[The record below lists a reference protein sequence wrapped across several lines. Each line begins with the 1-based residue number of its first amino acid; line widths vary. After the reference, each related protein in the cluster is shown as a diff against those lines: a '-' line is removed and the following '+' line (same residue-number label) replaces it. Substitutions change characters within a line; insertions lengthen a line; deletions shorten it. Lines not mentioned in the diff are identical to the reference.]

1 MEELSKAILSEG
13 ILLAPVSLMDIAL
26 ALAAATVLNGVL
38 AKLYMITHG
47 GYSYSKTF
55 LHSIVLVGLTVA
67 LIMVIIGSDIA
78 RAFALVGAMSIV
90 RFRTPVKDTKDL
102 VFLFAAIAV
111 GMACGTRFYDF
122 AAVFVAFMAAIM
134 LVFHYSRFGDMPAKG
149 YVLKMRMNIA
159 DRDAI
164 SELCEQMCERFSIV
178 SISRIN
184 GDENFE
190 DIIYEVQLKRGVN
203 YDDLVEKLS
212 KAVMPLSINMLVGEG
227 VVSA

>member
-1 MEELSKAILSEG
+1 M
-13 ILLAPVSLMDIAL
+13 LAPVSIMDIVL
-26 ALAAATVLNGVL
+26 SLAAATVLNGVL

-55 LHSIVLVGLTVA
+55 LHSIVLVGLTVS

-90 RFRTPVKDTKDL
+90 RFRTPVKDTRDL

-111 GMACGTRFYDF
+111 GMACGTQFYEF
-122 AAVFVAFMAAIM
+122 AAVFVVFMAAIL
-134 LVFHYSRFGDMPAKG
+134 LVFHFSRFGDVPTKG
-149 YVLKMRMNIA
+149 YVLKMRMKVM

-164 SELCEQMCERFSIV
+164 SELCGQMCERFSIV

-190 DIIYEVQLKRGVN
+190 DIIYEVQLKRGFK

-212 KAVMPLSINMLVGEG
+212 TSIAPLSINMLVGEG
-227 VVSA
+227 VVNA